1 MLMFFHHRKIYLNH
15 IELSHLLLTEF
26 AYFQRESRLIIP
38 IENVQYLKVLKI
50 FVTLTDTFSILDK
63 TEIGSVIKHNL
74 FYFSVCTASSRFLG
88 VFHILMTFEHG
99 NSYWLD

>member
-50 FVTLTDTFSILDK
+50 FVTLTEIFSILDK
-63 TEIGSVIKHNL
+63 TEIGSVIKRNL
-74 FYFSVCTASSRFLG
+74 FYFFCLYC
-88 VFHILMTFEHG
+88 ILSISWGF
-99 NSYWLD
+99 SYSDDI